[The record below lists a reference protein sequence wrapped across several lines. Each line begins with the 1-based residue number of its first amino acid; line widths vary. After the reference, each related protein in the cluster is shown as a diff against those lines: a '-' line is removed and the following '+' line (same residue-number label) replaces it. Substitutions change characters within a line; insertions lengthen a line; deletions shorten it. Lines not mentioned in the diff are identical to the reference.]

1 MIKVETQVNGTL
13 EQVWEKF
20 TEPKHITQWYFA
32 SPEWH
37 APAAENDL
45 KVGGKFKT
53 RMEAKDGSF
62 GFDFEG
68 EYTLVKLFE
77 RFEYKLGDLRNVIVE
92 FKKDGN
98 QVVVTEHFDPETQN
112 PHEMQQAGWQMI
124 LNNFKAYAEK

>member
-1 MIKVETQVNGTL
+1 MIKVETIVNGTL

-45 KVGGKFKT
+45 RVGGKFNT

-62 GFDFEG
+62 GFDYTG
-68 EYTLVKLFE
+68 EYTVVKPFE
-77 RFEYKLGDLRNVIVE
+77 RFEYKLGDLRNGIVE

-98 QVVVTEHFDPETQN
+98 QIVVTEHFDPETEN
-112 PHEMQQAGWQMI
+112 PHDMQQTGWQMI